1 MIAVMG
7 RRPKS
12 LKTPHIPAHPLL
24 QWREHYGVNQRELS
38 AACGVSQGMLSKIEN
53 RQRIPLHESLDSLTD
68 YTGLPIEAFIRPDR
82 YLKEQPDFLAST
94 RPPHGAQ
101 E

>member
-1 MIAVMG
+1 MLAVMG

-12 LKTPHIPAHPLL
+12 SQRPDIKAHPLL
-24 QWREHYGVNQRELS
+24 QWRIFYRLNQRQLA
-38 AACGVSQGMLSKIEN
+38 AACGITQGFLSKVEN
-53 RQRIPLHESLDSLTD
+53 RERIPLGNSLDQLMD

-82 YLKEQPDFLAST
+82 YLKEHPDFLSAT
-94 RPPHGAQ
+94 RPPHGSQ